1 MRNGIEI
8 GLLPRGDPYRE
19 PRGQSEYGERAG
31 EVLGRGVLVKH
42 NTRKKQNKTAEKY
55 KIKLPKN
62 TKQNSRK
69 IQKT

>member
-19 PRGQSEYGERAG
+19 PRGQSEYGECAG
-31 EVLGRGVLVKH
+31 EVLGRGVLVE
-42 NTRKKQNKTAEKY
+42 NKTAEKY

-62 TKQNSRK
+62 IK
-69 IQKT
+69 

>member
-1 MRNGIEI
+1 VRNGIEI